1 MIFAII
7 SAWLAY
13 KKAKATNRN
22 ALLWAFIAAATFI
35 GTQLVTTF
43 ALGVALGLGI
53 GFFGWSPDILDSYN
67 IPITILAVVT
77 SFGSTWLV
85 LRYLD
90 KIPEEQ
96 TFTEPPPPPTDFNL
110 KN

>member
-1 MIFAII
+1 MIFALI

-13 KKAKATNRN
+13 KKAKAASRN
-22 ALLWAFIAAATFI
+22 AILWALIAAGTFI
-35 GTQLVTTF
+35 GTQLIITF
-43 ALGVALGLGI
+43 GAGIILGLGVEL
-53 GFFGWSPDILDSYN
+53 FGWSDSIFDAYS
-67 IPITILAVVT
+67 IPITVLAVIA

-90 KIPEEQ
+90 KIPEEEIFM
-96 TFTEPPPPPTDFNL
+96 TPPPPPTNFDQ